1 MQAPIGP
8 AATHELVAAVSRS
21 GALGTLAASWTPIGD
36 LRDQVNW
43 LRSTSDAPF
52 CVNLVLAFE
61 QRPRLIAALEG
72 GTSLVSFSWGTD
84 PGLIGLARTAGAFV
98 LVQVGDAGEATD
110 AVRAG
115 ADALI
120 VQGVEAGGHV
130 QASRP
135 VVELLHK
142 IRAAVHIPVLAAG
155 GIADAAGVKGALDA
169 GAAAV
174 ACGTVFL
181 AAKEADVHSEYLDR
195 LCRADAA
202 DTTLTTVFDGGWP
215 DAPHR
220 VIRNDTVVAWEAAG
234 KPGPG
239 RRPGEGVAVGL
250 HHGRPVL
257 RYDDTQPTR
266 NTVGDIGVMA
276 MYAGTSVRAVERREP
291 ASSIVERL
299 TTGL

>member
-142 IRAAVHIPVLAAG
+142 IRAAVHIPVLPSPAG
-155 GIADAAGVKGALDA
+155 PSSLPPKKQMFTLNTSTACAEPMQRTPRSRPSSTVAG
-169 GAAAV
+169 
-174 ACGTVFL
+174 
-181 AAKEADVHSEYLDR
+181 R
-195 LCRADAA
+195 
-202 DTTLTTVFDGGWP
+202 TLHTGSSDM
-215 DAPHR
+215 
-220 VIRNDTVVAWEAAG
+220 
-234 KPGPG
+234 
-239 RRPGEGVAVGL
+239 
-250 HHGRPVL
+250 
-257 RYDDTQPTR
+257 TR
-266 NTVGDIGVMA
+266 
-276 MYAGTSVRAVERREP
+276 S
-291 ASSIVERL
+291 
-299 TTGL
+299 